1 MVTDLTSVPE
11 LAKIMVTSDLSTQL
25 MVAVMPSCSSSG
37 HVTVILRQ
45 RLLLS
50 GDVELNPG
58 PLDQGSLL
66 LLLFSI
72 TKSSYC
78 VLYRR
83 SGNFRVKKLSYDKF
97 LCKKIFIGMI
107 PYCIIVNSVR

>member
-1 MVTDLTSVPE
+1 MFIVSLITIGVVTDLTSVPE

-37 HVTVILRQ
+37 HVTVIICQ

-58 PLDQGSLL
+58 PLDQGIIAALCNKN
-66 LLLFSI
+66 I
-72 TKSSYC
+72 YIC
-78 VLYRR
+78 VLHY
-83 SGNFRVKKLSYDKF
+83 
-97 LCKKIFIGMI
+97 
-107 PYCIIVNSVR
+107 